1 MKYKDKDED
10 KLSDLSNC
18 VLLYILSFLNI
29 KQVGQTC
36 ILSTRWTNV
45 WKNHVSYLT
54 CLDLDVHNRKA
65 LFPNYLNMPELTRLS
80 VYNFYFRAGDDG
92 CVDPFSAF
100 KKLNTLII
108 NNCTVVNA
116 QTLCISS
123 TMLVNLTIFGY
134 YRHDSY
140 NIIYLL
146 RVFLTFLLL
155 VFQIKNYV
163 GAIFLLLNDYTLILI
178 TSNSMTRS
186 KRILRFYS
194 GC

>member
-1 MKYKDKDED
+1 
-10 KLSDLSNC
+10 
-18 VLLYILSFLNI
+18 
-29 KQVGQTC
+29 
-36 ILSTRWTNV
+36 
-45 WKNHVSYLT
+45 
-54 CLDLDVHNRKA
+54 
-65 LFPNYLNMPELTRLS
+65 MPELTRLS

-140 NIIYLL
+140 NLSTPSLL
-146 RVFLTFLLL
+146 DFSFIGIPNQKLCGSHLSSVKRLYIDFDHIKFNDTVEEDSSVLFWLLDFTNITSLKVSNSTLQVLTLFLKFLLEL
-155 VFQIKNYV
+155 LPF
-163 GAIFLLLNDYTLILI
+163 FLFYFKLCPKYMTLD
-178 TSNSMTRS
+178 SNSPS
-186 KRILRFYS
+186 SFVAYRFS
-194 GC
+194 P